1 MKGSLAYRAGT
12 PGHSPQ
18 LPVPTVGSVLV
29 APSPMSREGTS
40 QGPPASGSAPTPPPT
55 PPPGAELQ
63 VVLTLPEPSGLSS
76 RSTEEMLSRLFRRP
90 IPAAKGLAM
99 TPGDT

>member
-1 MKGSLAYRAGT
+1 M
-12 PGHSPQ
+12 
-18 LPVPTVGSVLV
+18 
-29 APSPMSREGTS
+29 
-40 QGPPASGSAPTPPPT
+40 
-55 PPPGAELQ
+55 
-63 VVLTLPEPSGLSS
+63 PEPSGLSS